1 MLIQHELVHEPQGT
15 HAPWRRIYITALAA
29 MCHSSF
35 GCLRYCCFTDQVLRL
50 RQETTR
56 TSATLSVARTAGHA
70 RDGSRQPTT
79 TEARCEE
86 DHMRLP
92 RNDARCKL
100 ETRDLPTHC
109 PAERPKK
116 HLFDG
121 SRTDRRKREHAQ
133 LCELART
140 SPEVSNSCHCNSA
153 IEISKHRRAD
163 ALQ

>member
-1 MLIQHELVHEPQGT
+1 MQVNVGCSRLSWPLSIESTPVRTLHTLLIQHELVHEPQGT
-15 HAPWRRIYITALAA
+15 HASWHRIYITALAA

-35 GCLRYCCFTDQVLRL
+35 GCRRYCCFTDQVLRL

-56 TSATLSVARTAGHA
+56 TSATLSVARAAGHA

-109 PAERPKK
+109 PAKRPTKEAP
-116 HLFDG
+116 L
-121 SRTDRRKREHAQ
+121 RR
-133 LCELART
+133 
-140 SPEVSNSCHCNSA
+140 V
-153 IEISKHRRAD
+153 
-163 ALQ
+163 